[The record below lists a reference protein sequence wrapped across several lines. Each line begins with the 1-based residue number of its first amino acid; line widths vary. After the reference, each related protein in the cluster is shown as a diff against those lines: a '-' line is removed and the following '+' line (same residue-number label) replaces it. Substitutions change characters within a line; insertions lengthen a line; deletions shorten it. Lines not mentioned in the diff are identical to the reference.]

1 MWVYKSSSK
10 KVKRQDVTVGLETDG
25 VSEIKRGLSEGDFVV
40 TDVVSENK
48 ELYNNAKV
56 KLGAAG

>member
-1 MWVYKSSSK
+1 M
-10 KVKRQDVTVGLETDG
+10 GLETDG
-25 VSEIKRGLSEGDFVV
+25 LSEIKRGLSEGDFVV
-40 TDVVSENK
+40 TDVSGENT